1 MPLDDTTLDH
11 LAELARLELV
21 GDARN
26 ALRHDLARVLD
37 YLAQLQGVDV
47 SGVAPMTR
55 PFEEAGAAATQAL
68 PSGCRADALDT
79 ERALTAAEVE
89 RLAPGWLEGRVR
101 VARTVDDGS

>member
-1 MPLDDTTLDH
+1 MPLDDATLDH

-21 GDARN
+21 GDARD

-47 SGVAPMTR
+47 TGVAPMTR
-55 PFEEAGAAATQAL
+55 PFEEATAAAAQDT

-79 ERALTAAEVE
+79 ERALAAAELE

>member
-1 MPLDDTTLDH
+1 MPLDDATLDH

-21 GDARN
+21 GDARD
-26 ALRHDLARVLD
+26 ALRHDLARLLD

-47 SGVAPMTR
+47 RGVAPMTR
-55 PFEEAGAAATQAL
+55 PFEETNAAAAEGL

-79 ERALTAAEVE
+79 EHALTPAQLE

>member
-11 LAELARLELV
+11 LAELARLDLAD
-21 GDARN
+21 DARA

-55 PFEEAGAAATQAL
+55 PFEEANATASESL
-68 PSGCRADALDT
+68 PSGCRPDELDA
-79 ERALTAAEVE
+79 ERALTAAQVK
-89 RLAPGWLEGRVR
+89 RLAPGWLDGRVR
-101 VARTVDDGS
+101 VARTVDDGG